1 MTHRKH
7 APHGTFVGTHR
18 EVKKLWFQ
26 RDIEPELLSGEPIP
40 STPDESDP
48 LRERDAKALLARL
61 LEPCTHR
68 EIAVLS
74 MRYMHEMT
82 LEEVGATLGVTRERV
97 RQIEYKAMR
106 RIRWKTVSDKDVG
119 SFFS

>member
-7 APHGTFVGTHR
+7 VPHGTFNGAHY
-18 EVKKLWFQ
+18 EVKRIWFQ

-40 STPDESDP
+40 NTPDESDP

-61 LEPCTHR
+61 LERCTQR
-68 EIAVLS
+68 EAAVLS
-74 MRYMHEMT
+74 MHYMHEMT
-82 LEEVGATLGVTRERV
+82 LEEIGATLGVTRERV